1 MADNNDIKTQAM
13 ASDLEVKE
21 VTALDKV
28 ERMLDDDVLLLIRQI
43 SDGSQKCFKV
53 RGYDF
58 HGEDAYV
65 IAKNH
70 GFEGTYEDWQAA
82 VNKVVDVQPLADN
95 LTEVTKKA
103 EKATADAISETD
115 AVKLIAEQVSAAE
128 AIRVANE
135 TERQSNEEAR
145 AEAETE
151 RESNE
156 EARATQEGVR
166 QDNETA
172 RENAEANR
180 VTAEEKREAGFSAAK
195 DAADKATESANSM
208 ASHPPYV
215 DADGYYYKWNVGTQ
229 TYDKTDVN
237 LVGKP
242 FAIKKVFPSVA
253 DMEATD
259 VNTFAENDFLLIN
272 TADVE
277 DADNAKLYVVALNEQ
292 GEKFYSY
299 LVDLSGF
306 RGFTGKT
313 PQLTIGTIT
322 TLEDGEEAAASL
334 TYDGVDNDG
343 NPKYK
348 INFGIPKGKSFT
360 FADFTEE
367 QLEELKKPATDAANE
382 AKAQTALC
390 EAATAAA
397 NEAAD
402 ASNAQTSL
410 CEAATNSAQDILT
423 RFGELVAAINIEV
436 VGDGNAIASVSQT
449 DSKLTFTKGSFL
461 PLSGGTLTGDHEFLL
476 EINSSNS
483 YDFNYIRF
491 VKNSTG
497 KATATV
503 GYYRNMAFI
512 ANESN
517 SAPRIG
523 VTDDGTPQYWTNFR
537 GDTKYNLIHSG
548 NIGQQSVANATR
560 AVTLEGY
567 HETDFHHIVG
577 RYRFSSNG
585 TAPYNY
591 IHLCRIGN
599 SSGYSTLDFEIDFRG
614 RYYSAKIEIR
624 ITTGSVAYGTSN
636 ISIVKK
642 VISGRS
648 CGIWY
653 VQTKNSSGYDYYDI
667 YCKGEAWDS
676 GSYEIINRG
685 AGGILEFTS
694 IASYVNSVPD
704 GNVEVKNFTENI
716 NGDVT
721 IDGRQYFRYGDSTLR
736 FWGTT
741 TGNDE
746 KVYIQT
752 GIDNRTDDYNVPNYG
767 GVSKHRLVFQPN
779 GGRVGICD
787 SSPAYTLEVGN
798 GNGGEGTCR
807 IANKLM
813 VATSD
818 KSAAFNIAGDIN
830 GVNSIFKIG
839 ANINNASDN
848 CPWYGLRLGSTSPV
862 MLSGYFG
869 VTIRT
874 EQSSLQIT
882 SNKNMVFNGTFSTSG
897 DITGFSSSDRRLKKN
912 IHSLDCLGIIK
923 HMGGTV
929 GFEWKKDGKSS
940 IGWIA
945 QRVQKNLYMRD
956 LVATGDNGFL
966 KINYWSPKLIAV
978 AFGAIEQ
985 VDSEVNRL
993 KKKVAKL
1000 EATVKTLR
1008 RNRL

>member
-1 MADNNDIKTQAM
+1 MADNNNIIKTQAV

-21 VTALDKV
+21 VTSLEKV
-28 ERMLDDDVLLLIRQI
+28 ERMHDDDVLLLIRQME
-43 SDGSQKCFKV
+43 DGSQKCFKV

-103 EKATADAISETD
+103 EKATADAISETE

-128 AIRVANE
+128 AIRVAAE
-135 TERQSNEEAR
+135 AERQSNEEAR

-166 QDNETA
+166 QDNEQA
-172 RENAEANR
+172 REVAETNR
-180 VTAEEKREAGFSAAK
+180 VTAETKREADFTAAK
-195 DAADKATESANSM
+195 ANAEKATSDANSM

-360 FADFTEE
+360 FSDFTEE

-382 AKAQTALC
+382 AKAQVALC

-410 CEAATNSAQDILT
+410 CEAATNSAQDVLT

-483 YDFNYIRF
+483 YDSNYIRF

-548 NIGQQSVANATR
+548 NIYGYFDT
-560 AVTLEGY
+560 TLMRRGITDVNGSDGY
-567 HETDFHHIVG
+567 WDQPAIRQYNGALPE
-577 RYRFSSNG
+577 SLSNI
-585 TAPYNY
+585 YNY
-591 IHLCRIGN
+591 GALISFAGPDSRFEMYVNHN
-599 SSGYSTLDFEIDFRG
+599 ST
-614 RYYSAKIEIR
+614 
-624 ITTGSVAYGTSN
+624 
-636 ISIVKK
+636 
-642 VISGRS
+642 
-648 CGIWY
+648 
-653 VQTKNSSGYDYYDI
+653 
-667 YCKGEAWDS
+667 
-676 GSYEIINRG
+676 
-685 AGGILEFTS
+685 AGGD
-694 IASYVNSVPD
+694 IAVRS
-704 GNVEVKNFTENI
+704 G
-716 NGDVT
+716 
-721 IDGRQYFRYGDSTLR
+721 
-736 FWGTT
+736 W
-741 TGNDE
+741 GND
-746 KVYIQT
+746 KKAWRLLAFK
-752 GIDNRTDDYNVPNYG
+752 DN
-767 GVSKHRLVFQPN
+767 L
-779 GGRVGICD
+779 
-787 SSPAYTLEVGN
+787 SSYLP
-798 GNGGEGTCR
+798 
-807 IANKLM
+807 
-813 VATSD
+813 
-818 KSAAFNIAGDIN
+818 
-830 GVNSIFKIG
+830 
-839 ANINNASDN
+839 
-848 CPWYGLRLGSTSPV
+848 
-862 MLSGYFG
+862 LSG
-869 VTIRT
+869 
-874 EQSSLQIT
+874 
-882 SNKNMVFNGTFSTSG
+882 GTLSG
-897 DITGFSSSDRRLKKN
+897 DIILNRLYFNQINVRHNYGECGIYGGAADYGASGDTIANLKIGSWYGVSFTCTCAGQTFTGKTAVGIDCRSGNLYVGNNIHARGDIYSGSNKVLHEGNYYNHVIVTSSSYNGNFGNTECKVIHVVAFTGQSTDVAIN
-912 IHSLDCLGIIK
+912 INFQAAKG
-923 HMGGTV
+923 
-929 GFEWKKDGKSS
+929 GKSGVLVYVHNAS
-940 IGWIA
+940 ARTITVTGPIYVYAGSWNGTTI
-945 QRVQKNLYMRD
+945 QSDPIQVQKCSIYLLNQGSIFR
-956 LVATGDNGFL
+956 
-966 KINYWSPKLIAV
+966 IAYN
-978 AFGAIEQ
+978 
-985 VDSEVNRL
+985 S
-993 KKKVAKL
+993 
-1000 EATVKTLR
+1000 
-1008 RNRL
+1008 